1 MLPRSVGP
9 VAACGG
15 QEMTGRDSGA
25 SLSRSFGFSE
35 DEVSG
40 PAERRVLLA
49 LSIRW
54 LVAVAAERF
63 GGRSR
68 ALDSVRGVF
77 WHHEHRIVTWR
88 LIVSVSA
95 LEEVVGTKVSL
106 IGAPVRVLQERTPQC
121 HEERT

>member
-1 MLPRSVGP
+1 MLPRSAGP

-15 QEMTGRDSGA
+15 QERLVDDSGA
-25 SLSRSFGFSE
+25 SSSRSFGFSE

-40 PAERRVLLA
+40 PVERRVLLA

-68 ALDSVRGVF
+68 ALDSLRGVF
-77 WHHEHRIVTWR
+77 LHHEHRIVT
-88 LIVSVSA
+88 
-95 LEEVVGTKVSL
+95 
-106 IGAPVRVLQERTPQC
+106 
-121 HEERT
+121 

>member
-15 QEMTGRDSGA
+15 QEIAGRDSGA

-35 DEVSG
+35 NGVFG

-68 ALDSVRGVF
+68 ALDSVRAVF
-77 WHHEHRIVTWR
+77 LHHGHRIVT
-88 LIVSVSA
+88 
-95 LEEVVGTKVSL
+95 
-106 IGAPVRVLQERTPQC
+106 
-121 HEERT
+121 